1 MVLVNLLK
9 GILPKEA
16 GKGSVRVVLYAVLA
30 IAAHKFH
37 SGGVDI
43 LDPAAWEDILQAVG
57 TFLGGYLLIALGA
70 KNVGDDPEAV
80 SYAGVLKQIRKEG
93 LLDGEEDSDRS

>member
-1 MVLVNLLK
+1 MSLLVKLVK
-9 GILPKEA
+9 GVLPKEA
-16 GKGSVRVVLYAVLA
+16 GKGSLRVVLYAFLA

-57 TFLGGYLLIALGA
+57 TFLGGYLVVALGA
-70 KNVGDDPEAV
+70 KGVGDDPEAV
-80 SYAGVLKQIRKEG
+80 SYAGVTKQLEA
-93 LLDGEEDSDRS
+93 DGVIGDDSDGS